1 MVSKAA
7 QELGKKGGMAKSEAK
22 TVAARANA
30 KKPRRKWITGVAYH
44 FFDTNGGGHS
54 GLILMPGKWF
64 PETTAG
70 FPETKKML
78 EDHAKAKYAYGDRL
92 EVEHIHV

>member
-1 MVSKAA
+1 MISKAA

-22 TVAARANA
+22 TAAARANA
-30 KKPRRKWITGVAYH
+30 SKPRGKWVTAVAYH
-44 FFDTNGGGHS
+44 FFDTNGKGHS
-54 GLILMPGKWF
+54 GLILMRGKWL

-78 EDHAKAKYAYGDRL
+78 EEHAKAKYAYGDRL
-92 EVEHIHV
+92 EVEHINV